1 MLLLSPLVTSAAVA
15 LFDVLGVVTYG
26 TAFQAPVVGPVVG
39 AGVLRYAVEEVPD
52 VLIRI
57 THRASRT

>member
-1 MLLLSPLVTSAAVA
+1 
-15 LFDVLGVVTYG
+15 
-26 TAFQAPVVGPVVG
+26 VG